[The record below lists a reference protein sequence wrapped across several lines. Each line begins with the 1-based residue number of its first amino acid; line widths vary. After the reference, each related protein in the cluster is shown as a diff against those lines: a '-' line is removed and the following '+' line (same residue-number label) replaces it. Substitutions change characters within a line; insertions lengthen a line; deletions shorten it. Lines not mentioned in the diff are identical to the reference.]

1 MKPEIRTL
9 RKCQKVMNDLQYP
22 GYPFQLTI
30 VIDIEDQ
37 KAWVDYGRAQNLEK
51 ALTGISR
58 SLLYNAVGCTSMT
71 KRTFLQDQDL
81 STVEK
86 ILNADYDDFYIDDY
100 DVVKFYLALNS
111 AIYRHKK
118 TDKVFIFAC
127 VDGDTEWV
135 DVKTFTNLKEIE
147 QYYNDYFTNK
157 ED

>member
-30 VIDIEDQ
+30 VIDIEDY
-37 KAWVDYGRAQNLEK
+37 KAWVDYGKAEDLNRALID
-51 ALTGISR
+51 ISQP
-58 SLLYNAVGCTSMT
+58 LLYNAVNCTLMT

-86 ILNADYDDFYIDDY
+86 ILNADYDDFYIDNY
-100 DVVKFYLALNS
+100 NAVRFYLALMS
-111 AIYRHKK
+111 AIFSHKK
-118 TDKVFIFAC
+118 KDKAFIFAC
-127 VDGDTEWV
+127 IDEDTEYV
-135 DVKTFTNLKEIE
+135 DVRCFDNLQEIE

>member
-1 MKPEIRTL
+1 MKEEVRVL
-9 RKCQKVMNDLQYP
+9 RKCQKVMDELQYP

-86 ILNADYDDFYIDDY
+86 ILNADYDDFYIDNY
-100 DVVKFYLALNS
+100 NAVRFYLALMS
-111 AIYRHKK
+111 AIFSHKK
-118 TDKVFIFAC
+118 KDKAFIFAC
-127 VDGDTEWV
+127 IDEDTEYV
-135 DVKTFTNLKEIE
+135 DVRCFDNLQEIE